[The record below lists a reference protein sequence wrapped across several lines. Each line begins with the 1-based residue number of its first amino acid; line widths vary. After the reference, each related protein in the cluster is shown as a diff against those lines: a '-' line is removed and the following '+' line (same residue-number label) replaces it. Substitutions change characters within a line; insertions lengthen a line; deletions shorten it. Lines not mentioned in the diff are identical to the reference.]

1 MTKDHEQLIKRIREE
16 LTDSYDEE
24 RELEHDD
31 HDTDQITHALL
42 APETDAYTESRRV
55 YFRELFRMQA
65 ELVKLQDW
73 IVKTEKKVVIL
84 FEGRDAAGDR
94 KSVV

>member
-1 MTKDHEQLIKRIREE
+1 MTKNHEQLIQRIREE
-16 LTDSYDEE
+16 LKDSYDEE

-31 HDTDQITHALL
+31 QNTEEIQALL
-42 APETDAYTESRRV
+42 ATETDEYRENRRI

-73 IVKTEKKVVIL
+73 IVKT
-84 FEGRDAAGDR
+84 GDR
-94 KSVV
+94 KSTRLNSSHPVSSRMPSSA